1 LKSDLFYVII
11 KKHIIHGGTQMVD
24 FKNGK
29 IICEHE
35 KDLEMPEK
43 ISNSRLQK
51 NYFYGK
57 IVVSVYAFE
66 EEESE

>member
-1 LKSDLFYVII
+1 
-11 KKHIIHGGTQMVD
+11 
-24 FKNGK
+24 
-29 IICEHE
+29 
-35 KDLEMPEK
+35 MPEK
-43 ISNSRLQK
+43 ISDLRLQK